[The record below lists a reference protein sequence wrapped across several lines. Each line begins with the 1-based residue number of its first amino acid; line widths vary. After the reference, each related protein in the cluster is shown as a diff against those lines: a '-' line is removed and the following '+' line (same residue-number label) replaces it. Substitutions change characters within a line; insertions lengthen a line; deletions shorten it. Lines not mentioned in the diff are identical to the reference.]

1 MVYVLSVEGKPL
13 MPTKRHGK
21 VRRLLKQHLAKVVK
35 TKPFT
40 IQLLYETTSYTQNI
54 TLGIDSGY
62 NYIGFSAVTE
72 KEELICGEVK
82 LRDDISELLK
92 ERRMYRRIRRSRLRY
107 RKRRFDNRIS
117 TKKEGW
123 LAPSIKHKLDSH
135 VRFVDYLKKILPIA
149 NIVVEV
155 ANFDTHKLKN
165 PDVTGEGYQQ
175 GEQQDFW
182 NVREYV
188 LYRDNYTCQLCGKKN
203 TILEVH
209 HIGYWK
215 EDRTDRP
222 GNLITL
228 CTKCHS
234 PSNHKAGG
242 KLYGMEPVQEPL
254 KSATFMSTIRWKLVN
269 TLMCGYTYGYITKS
283 KRVSLGLEKTHYNDA
298 FCIAG
303 GINQQRIEPIY
314 FEQNRRNNR
323 SLEKFYD
330 GKYVDTRDKTI
341 KTGQELS
348 CGRRTR
354 NKNLNEENLRKYR
367 GAKVSK
373 GRRNIRKQ
381 RYAYQPKD
389 IVIFEGKKYT
399 VQGVQNKGEYIKLR
413 EKSKP
418 VKTNLVKAYIFSK
431 GYSVVYKCNSPPTY
445 RSGSLLAEK

>member
-92 ERRMYRRIRRSRLRY
+92 ES
-107 RKRRFDNRIS
+107 
-117 TKKEGW
+117 
-123 LAPSIKHKLDSH
+123 
-135 VRFVDYLKKILPIA
+135 
-149 NIVVEV
+149 
-155 ANFDTHKLKN
+155 
-165 PDVTGEGYQQ
+165 
-175 GEQQDFW
+175 W

-215 EDRTDRP
+215 QDRTDRP

-228 CTKCHS
+228 CAKCHNS
-234 PSNHKAGG
+234 NNHKDGG
-242 KLYGMEPVQEPL
+242 KLYGMKPVQKPL
-254 KSATFMSTIRWKLVN
+254 KDATFMSTIRWKLVN

-330 GKYVDTRDKTI
+330 AKYVDIRDKTI
-341 KTGQELS
+341 KTGQELF

-354 NKNLNEENLRKYR
+354 NKNLSAENLRKYR

-381 RYAYQPKD
+381 RYEYQPKD
-389 IVIFEGKKYT
+389 IVIFEGEKYT
-399 VQGVQNKGEYIKLR
+399 VQGVQNKGEYIKLT

-418 VKTNLVKAYIFSK
+418 VKTNIVKPYMFRK
-431 GYSVVYKCNSPPTY
+431 GFSVVYNCNSSPTC
-445 RSGSLLAEK
+445 RSGSLLAGK

>member
-1 MVYVLSVEGKPL
+1 

-92 ERRMYRRIRRSRLRY
+92 ERRMYRRIRRNRLRY

-135 VRFVDYLKKILPIA
+135 VRFVDYLKKILPIT

-165 PDVTGEGYQQ
+165 PDVAGEGYQQ

-242 KLYGMEPVQEPL
+242 KLYGMEPVQKPL
-254 KSATFMSTIRWKLVN
+254 KGATFMSTIRWKLVN

-354 NKNLNEENLRKYR
+354 NKNLNGENLRKYR
-367 GAKVSK
+367 GTKVSK

-389 IVIFEGKKYT
+389 IVIFEDKKYT
-399 VQGVQNKGEYIKLR
+399 VQGVQNKGEYVKLR

-418 VKTNLVKAYIFSK
+418 VKTNLVKAYMFSK
-431 GYSVVYKCNSPPTY
+431 GYSVVYKCNSFPTY
-445 RSGSLLAEK
+445 RSGSLLAGK

>member
-1 MVYVLSVEGKPL
+1 

-82 LRDDISELLK
+82 LRDDISEVLK
-92 ERRMYRRIRRSRLRY
+92 ERRMYRRIRRNRLRY

-117 TKKEGW
+117 TKKEDW

-135 VRFVDYLKKILPIA
+135 VRFVDYLKKILPIT

-165 PDVTGEGYQQ
+165 PDVAGEGYQQ

-242 KLYGMEPVQEPL
+242 KLYGMEPVQKPL
-254 KSATFMSTIRWKLVN
+254 KGATFMSTIRWKLVN

-330 GKYVDTRDKTI
+330 AKYVDTREKTI

-354 NKNLNEENLRKYR
+354 NKNLNGENLRKYR
-367 GAKVSK
+367 GTKVSK

-389 IVIFEGKKYT
+389 IVIFEDKKYT
-399 VQGVQNKGEYIKLR
+399 VQGVQNKGEYVKLR

-418 VKTNLVKAYIFSK
+418 VKTNLVKAYMFSK
-431 GYSVVYKCNSPPTY
+431 GYSVVYKCNSFPTY
-445 RSGSLLAEK
+445 RSGSLLAGK

>member
-1 MVYVLSVEGKPL
+1 

-92 ERRMYRRIRRSRLRY
+92 ERRMYRRIRYSRLRY

-135 VRFVDYLKKILPIA
+135 VRFVDYLKKILPIT

-165 PDVTGEGYQQ
+165 PDVAGEGYQQ

-215 EDRTDRP
+215 EDRTNRP

-242 KLYGMEPVQEPL
+242 KLYGMEPVQKPL
-254 KSATFMSTIRWKLVN
+254 KGATFMSTIRWKLVN

-354 NKNLNEENLRKYR
+354 NKNLNGENLRKYR
-367 GAKVSK
+367 GTKVSK

-389 IVIFEGKKYT
+389 IVIFEDKKYT
-399 VQGVQNKGEYIKLR
+399 VQGVQNKGEYVKLR

-418 VKTNLVKAYIFSK
+418 VKTNLVKAYMFSK
-431 GYSVVYKCNSPPTY
+431 GYSVVYKCNSFPTY
-445 RSGSLLAEK
+445 RSGSLLAGK